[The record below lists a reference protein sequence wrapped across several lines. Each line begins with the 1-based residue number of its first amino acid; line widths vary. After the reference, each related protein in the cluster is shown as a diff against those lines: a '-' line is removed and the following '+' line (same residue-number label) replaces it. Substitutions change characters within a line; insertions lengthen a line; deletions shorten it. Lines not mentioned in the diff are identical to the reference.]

1 MQKINYDL
9 WDFSNIQQQFTSK
22 DTSINSNQMPKTIK
36 KIENLIT
43 PGQKWADLGGV
54 VLIMLFNI
62 LMIKTVN
69 YLSMIHLIAHK
80 IIIRKL

>member
-36 KIENLIT
+36 KIDNILT
-43 PGQKWADLGGV
+43 PGQKC
-54 VLIMLFNI
+54 
-62 LMIKTVN
+62 
-69 YLSMIHLIAHK
+69 
-80 IIIRKL
+80 